1 MFQSLLDLRGYFSSQ
16 PSGMLAFMV
25 LIAAAIFALS
35 LGVTALLAVAA
46 SPLRR
51 RLARLGGIES
61 QTVSLSGVLADR
73 FRPLFPY
80 LVPKKEEERS
90 KVAKLFTHAG
100 LRSPGAI
107 PMFYAI
113 KLLMTLSLPFLTFL
127 AAPFFPTVSGGKV
140 MLTALVGAAI
150 GFILP
155 GMWLDRRVAWR
166 QRELRATFPDALDL
180 LVVCVESGLGL
191 APALQ
196 RVADDLVI
204 SAPELGGELA
214 LVNAEMRAGV
224 ERTQALKNLAVRTGL
239 DDIKGLVALLVQT
252 MRFGTGVADALR
264 VYSEEFRDKR
274 MQAAEE
280 EAAKIGTKMVFPLVF
295 CLWPSFFLVA
305 VGPAVIRLA
314 DVFGK
319 MPH

>member
-1 MFQSLLDLRGYFSSQ
+1 VFESVLGLRGYFSNQ
-16 PSGMLAFMV
+16 PSGMLAYTV
-25 LIAAAIFALS
+25 LIGTAVFALS
-35 LGVTALLAVAA
+35 MGAWALVGVLA

-51 RLARLGGIES
+51 RLARLGGSDSAGTARGGFFI
-61 QTVSLSGVLADR
+61 DR
-73 FRPLFPY
+73 IRPLFPY
-80 LVPKKEEERS
+80 LVPGKEEERS
-90 KVAKLFTHAG
+90 RIGNLLTYAG
-100 LRSPGAI
+100 FRSASAMPL
-107 PMFYAI
+107 FYAS
-113 KLLMTLSLPFLTFL
+113 KALLTLGLPFLIFL
-127 AAPFFPTVSGGKV
+127 AAPFFPAMSGAKV
-140 MLTALVGAAI
+140 IMVALIGATL
-150 GFILP
+150 GFVLP
-155 GMWLDRRVAWR
+155 GIWLDRRARAR
-166 QRELRATFPDALDL
+166 QRELRASFPDALDL

-224 ERTQALKNLAVRTGL
+224 ERTQALKNLATRTGL

-280 EAAKIGTKMVFPLVF
+280 EAAKIGTKMIFPLVM
-295 CLWPSFFLVA
+295 CLWPAFFLVA
-305 VGPAVIRLA
+305 VGPAVIRLV
-314 DVFGK
+314 DVFK
-319 MPH
+319 ELHH

>member
-1 MFQSLLDLRGYFSSQ
+1 VFESLLSLREYFSNQS
-16 PSGMLAFMV
+16 SGVIAFT
-25 LIAAAIFALS
+25 LLTGAAVFALS
-35 LGVTALLAVAA
+35 MGAWALVGVVA

-51 RLARLGGIES
+51 RLLRLGEMEGAGTPQGSFFIE
-61 QTVSLSGVLADR
+61 R
-73 FRPLFPY
+73 IRPLFPY
-80 LVPKKEEERS
+80 LVPGKEDERS
-90 KVAKLFTHAG
+90 RIGKLLIYAG
-100 LRSPGAI
+100 FRSASAMPL
-107 PMFYAI
+107 FYAS
-113 KLLMTLSLPFLTFL
+113 KALLTLGLPFLTFL
-127 AAPFFPTVSGGKV
+127 AAPFFPAMSGGKV
-140 MLTALVGAAI
+140 MMLALIGAAL
-150 GFILP
+150 GFVLP
-155 GMWLDRRVAWR
+155 GIWLDRRVGAR
-166 QRELRATFPDALDL
+166 QRELRASFPDALDL

-224 ERTQALKNLAVRTGL
+224 ERTQALKNLAARTGL

-280 EAAKIGTKMVFPLVF
+280 EAAKIGTKMVFPLVL
-295 CLWPSFFLVA
+295 CLWPAFFLVA
-305 VGPAVIRLA
+305 VGPAVIRLV
-314 DVFGK
+314 DVFK
-319 MPH
+319 QLSH